1 MAKAHFYTTKP
12 AHLDLEASAMHM
24 NEARKEILE
33 ENQEPL
39 YILIEFDDTA
49 PVEEVETQPEVQLAV
64 LDDADDAD
72 NTIYYRPSDK

>member
-1 MAKAHFYTTKP
+1 MKAHFYKTKP

-24 NEARKEILE
+24 NEARMEKLE

-49 PVEEVETQPEVQLAV
+49 PVDEVETQPEAQLAA
-64 LDDADDAD
+64 LDDADDTD
-72 NTIYYRPSDK
+72 NTIYYRPSDQ